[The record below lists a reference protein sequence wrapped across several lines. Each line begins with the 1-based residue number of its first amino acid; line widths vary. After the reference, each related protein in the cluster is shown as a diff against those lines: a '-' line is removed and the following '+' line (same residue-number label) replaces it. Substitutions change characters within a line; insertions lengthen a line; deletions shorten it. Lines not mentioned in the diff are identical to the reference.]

1 MQLIDDNL
9 LIIIDYNL
17 FANFGGDHS
26 FFFVR
31 FLLVYRLFSFSLLY
45 LFLSLSLNLRNRILS
60 RFRCPGI
67 PFISLSLVFVVYRYF
82 VLFSHSLYLI
92 LSFIFINFIR
102 SYPLIYS
109 LLFKSLPSLSS
120 LFFVIYR
127 YFALYLIYSHFIL
140 PYISSISFILIFSF
154 FL

>member
-1 MQLIDDNL
+1 MLLIDNNL

-45 LFLSLSLNLRNRILS
+45 LFLSLFLNLINRILF
-60 RFRCPGI
+60 RFWCPSI
-67 PFISLSLVFVVYRYF
+67 TFISLLLVFVIYRYF

-120 LFFVIYR
+120 LFFVIYC
-127 YFALYLIYSHFIL
+127 YFILYLIYSHFIL
-140 PYISSISFILIFSF
+140 PYISSISFILIFSL